1 MMQPLP
7 HTMTVRFLACGDTA
21 LVVEFG
27 ARIDRALN
35 EHVLRL
41 NAAVRAARIP
51 GVLETVPTFRSLM
64 VHYDPLG
71 TESAAVAAAI
81 ERLLEHDPGT
91 QRTVKRWRVP
101 ACYTAPHSPDLAEV
115 ARRTRLS
122 EAEVVRRHSAA
133 RYQVYMVGFS
143 PGFPYMGDLPQE
155 LTLPRRTDPRVRVPR
170 GAIAIAAGMTAI
182 YPVESPGGWHL
193 IGATPLRLFD
203 LAWPQP
209 ALFAAGDE
217 VQFEPIEPEA
227 FEDIQAAVSA
237 NRYRVPCETIAA

>member
-1 MMQPLP
+1 MS
-7 HTMTVRFLACGDTA
+7 VRFLPCGDTA

-35 EHVLRL
+35 ARVLRL

-51 GVLETVPTFRSLM
+51 GIVETVPTFRSLM
-64 VHYDPLG
+64 VHYDPVS
-71 TESAAVAAAI
+71 TESGSVAAAI
-81 ERLLEHDPGT
+81 ERLLEHDAAT

-101 ACYTAPHSPDLAEV
+101 ACYRAPHAPDLEDV
-115 ARRTRLS
+115 AQRTGLTA
-122 EAEVVRRHSAA
+122 AEVVRRHSAA

-143 PGFPYMGDLPQE
+143 PGFPYLGDLPQE
-155 LTLPRRTDPRVRVPR
+155 LALPRRTDPRVRVPR
-170 GAIAIAAGMTAI
+170 GSIAIAAGMTAI

-193 IGATPLRLFD
+193 IGATPVRLFD

-217 VQFEPIEPEA
+217 VEFESIDAAA
-227 FEDIQAAVSA
+227 FGDIQAAIA
-237 NRYRVPCETIAA
+237 ADRYRVPCETIVA